1 MSVPVIT
8 HSDLDGE
15 LTALGSAPH
24 WYVGFS
30 GGVDSTALLHLLSRW
45 RRANPG
51 APPLTAIHINH
62 GMQSAADDWQV
73 HCEWVCKM
81 LQVPLISHQVSVL
94 NSGRGDEADAR
105 EARYRVFE
113 QQLGDAE
120 ILFLGHHLDDQV
132 ETFFLR
138 LLRGAGVQ
146 GLAAMPARRALG
158 RGELLRPLLAFTREQ
173 VEQYIREQGLSC
185 IEDPSNSDTAM
196 DRNFLR
202 AELLPLLASRW
213 PGYRRTV
220 ARAGGHMSAT
230 AEVLAE
236 LLPLPE
242 TVYSAMG
249 DPGVLQQSLAGKSGA
264 QQLRSW
270 LQAAGLPTP
279 DQAALEEFMRQLR
292 ESGADSAPRLQ
303 CSAYCLQRYRDAIY
317 LLPDE
322 VGLNLAA
329 FQLRPGDIFQVPGVG
344 RLALEPTREAGVF
357 LEPDEL
363 LHLGWRE
370 GGERCSPVGR
380 GGSNSLKKL
389 LQERDVPPWW
399 RARIPLL
406 YLGEELL
413 CVGDLWLC
421 RSSRYRDFAPRG
433 DSLWRLVWQRS
444 A

>member
-1 MSVPVIT
+1 MSVPLIS
-8 HSDLDGE
+8 HRDLDGE
-15 LTALGSAPH
+15 LNALRSAPN

-30 GGVDSTALLHLLSRW
+30 GGVDSTALLHLLTLW
-45 RRANPG
+45 RRAHPG
-51 APPLTAIHINH
+51 APLLTAIHINH
-62 GMQSAADDWQV
+62 GMQSAAQDWQV

-81 LQVPLISHQVSVL
+81 LQVPLICHRVSL
-94 NSGRGDEADAR
+94 QYSGRGSEADAR
-105 EARYRVFE
+105 EARYQVFE
-113 QQLGDAE
+113 QQLRDGE
-120 ILFLGHHLDDQV
+120 VLFLGHHLDDQV

-146 GLAAMPARRALG
+146 GLAAMPSQRALG
-158 RGELLRPLLAFTREQ
+158 RGELRRPLLAFTREQ
-173 VEQYIREQGLSC
+173 LLRYTLEYGLSC

-220 ARAGGHMSAT
+220 ARAGEHMSA
-230 AEVLAE
+230 AAGLMAE

-242 TVYSAMG
+242 TVYGALG
-249 DPGVLQQSLAGKSGA
+249 DPGVSQQTLAGSSGA
-264 QQLRSW
+264 QLLRAW
-270 LQAAGLPTP
+270 LQAAGLPAP
-279 DQAALEEFMRQLR
+279 DQTALEEFLRQLR

-303 CSAYCLQRYRDAIY
+303 CSAYSLQRYRDVVY

-322 VGLNLAA
+322 LGCALDG
-329 FQLRPGDIFQVPGVG
+329 FQLSPGDVFEIPGVG
-344 RLALEPTREAGVF
+344 RIALESTGEAGFF
-357 LEPDEL
+357 LEPGETLRLD
-363 LHLGWRE
+363 WRE

-389 LQERDVPPWW
+389 LQERDIPPWW
-399 RARIPLL
+399 RARVPLL
-406 YLGEELL
+406 YLEDELL

-421 RSSRYRDFAPRG
+421 QSSRYRDFAPGEDR
-433 DSLWRLVWQRS
+433 LWHLVWQRG

>member
-1 MSVPVIT
+1 MSVPVIN

-15 LTALGSAPH
+15 LVALRSAPH
-24 WYVGFS
+24 WHVGFS
-30 GGVDSTALLHLLSRW
+30 GGVDSTALLHLLTRW
-45 RRANPG
+45 RRANSG

-81 LQVPLISHQVSVL
+81 LQVPLILHRVTLQ

-105 EARYRVFE
+105 EARYRIFE
-113 QQLGDAE
+113 QQLGDGE

-146 GLAAMPARRALG
+146 GLAAIPARRALG
-158 RGELLRPLLAFTREQ
+158 RGELLRPLMAFTREQ
-173 VEQYIREQGLSC
+173 VEQYTREQGLSC

-202 AELLPLLASRW
+202 AEVLPLLASRW

-220 ARAGGHMSAT
+220 ARAVGHMSAT

-236 LLPLPE
+236 LLPVPQ

-249 DPGVLQQSLAGKSGA
+249 DPGVLQQSLAGKSGS

-270 LQAAGLPTP
+270 LQAAGLPAP
-279 DQAALEEFMRQLR
+279 DRAALEEFRRQLR
-292 ESGADSAPRLQ
+292 ESGVDSAPRLQ
-303 CSAYCLQRYRDAIY
+303 CSAYCLQRYRDAVY

-322 VGLNLAA
+322 LASTLTG

-344 RLALEPTREAGVF
+344 RLALEPTREAGLI
-357 LEPDEL
+357 LEPGEL

-406 YLGEELL
+406 YLEEELL

-421 RSSRYRDFAPRG
+421 QSSRYRDFAPRG

>member
-8 HSDLDGE
+8 HSDLDAE

-73 HCEWVCKM
+73 HCEWMCKM
-81 LQVPLISHQVSVL
+81 LQVPLISHRVSL
-94 NSGRGDEADAR
+94 QYSGRGDEADAR

-173 VEQYIREQGLSC
+173 VQAYVHEHGLSC

-236 LLPLPE
+236 LLPLPQ

-249 DPGVLQQSLAGKSGA
+249 DPGVLQQSLTGKSGS

-270 LQAAGLPTP
+270 LQAAGMPAP
-279 DQAALEEFMRQLR
+279 DQAALEEFIRQLR

-303 CSAYCLQRYRDAIY
+303 CSAYCLQRYRGAVY

-322 VGLNLAA
+322 VGPTLTG

-344 RLALEPTREAGVF
+344 RLALEPTREAGV
-357 LEPDEL
+357 LLKPGEL

-421 RSSRYRDFAPRG
+421 QSSRYHDFAPRG

-444 A
+444 V